1 MIRRA
6 AILMLMA
13 AFSLAT
19 TPSFACTGIS
29 LKAKDGAA
37 IRSRTLEFGFPLQ
50 SNVLVVPAGKEFSG
64 TLPGG
69 GKGLTYKSR
78 YGIVGANALG
88 ATATID
94 VERSGL
100 VDRSVLFPGLRPVR
114 RREPGRRFACAHP
127 QDFGMWVLGNFATV
141 DEVKRAL
148 TDVVMVPTP
157 FPGLGST
164 DGIAADVIFFIQDK
178 TGKSIAVDLIG
189 GKLKV
194 TDVPLGV
201 MTNAPT
207 YDWHMTNLDN
217 YINMSVKD
225 IESANLG
232 DVKLQAFGSG

>member
-6 AILMLMA
+6 AILMLIA

-100 VDRSVLFPGLRPVR
+100 VDRSVLFPGHVGAWKLRY
-114 RREPGRRFACAHP
+114 GRGGEA
-127 QDFGMWVLGNFATV
+127 
-141 DEVKRAL
+141 RAYGRCHGA
-148 TDVVMVPTP
+148 DAVPRP
-157 FPGLGST
+157 R
-164 DGIAADVIFFIQDK
+164 
-178 TGKSIAVDLIG
+178 
-189 GKLKV
+189 
-194 TDVPLGV
+194 
-201 MTNAPT
+201 
-207 YDWHMTNLDN
+207 
-217 YINMSVKD
+217 
-225 IESANLG
+225 
-232 DVKLQAFGSG
+232 